1 MTTENLAA
9 SGAAVELPAPDSTE
23 VETPQ
28 LDAEQTPAEAAPE
41 PETEAEKEAKA
52 LKAMQ
57 RRIDKRTRDL
67 YAERAQ
73 REQLEREI
81 AALRNTGEQT
91 REIDASDVET
101 LATRRAQELVEQQT
115 LQSKV
120 RDVLAKGAKLDGFDA
135 AVNTAIEDL
144 GLLDGKGKPTPYL
157 AAILESDAP
166 HEVMHYLGTNPEAAD
181 SLQGLTPTQFAR
193 QLARIEA
200 RLQEAK
206 APQRSK
212 APQPLKTVAPQASTS
227 ELSDDLDPKE
237 WMRRREEQ
245 VKNRRGY

>member
-1 MTTENLAA
+1 MTTENIAA
-9 SGAAVELPAPDSTE
+9 PGAAAELPAPDSTE

-28 LDAEQTPAEAAPE
+28 LDAEQTPAEATPE

-73 REQLEREI
+73 REQLEREV

-120 RDVLAKGAKLDGFDA
+120 RDVLAKGAKLEGFDS

-144 GLLDGKGKPTPYL
+144 GLLDGRGKPTPYL
-157 AAILESDAP
+157 SAIFESDAP
-166 HEVMHYLGTNPEAAD
+166 HEVLHYLGTNPEAAD

-193 QLARIEA
+193 RLARIETQM
-200 RLQEAK
+200 QEAK
-206 APQRSK
+206 QPKRSN

-237 WMRRREEQ
+237 WMRRREAQ
-245 VKNRRGY
+245 VREKRGY

>member
-9 SGAAVELPAPDSTE
+9 PGAAAELPAPDSTE

-28 LDAEQTPAEAAPE
+28 LDAEQTPAEATPE

-73 REQLEREI
+73 REQLEREV

-120 RDVLAKGAKLDGFDA
+120 RDVLAKGAKLEGFDS

-144 GLLDGKGKPTPYL
+144 GLLDGRGKPTPYL
-157 AAILESDAP
+157 SAIFESDAP
-166 HEVMHYLGTNPEAAD
+166 HEVLHYLGTNPEAAD

-193 QLARIEA
+193 RLARIETQM
-200 RLQEAK
+200 QEAK
-206 APQRSK
+206 QPKRSN

-227 ELSDDLDPKE
+227 ELSADLPIDE
-237 WMRRREEQ
+237 WMRRRTEQ
-245 VKNRRGY
+245 VRQRGH

>member
-1 MTTENLAA
+1 MTTENIAA
-9 SGAAVELPAPDSTE
+9 PGAAAELPAPVSTE

-28 LDAEQTPAEAAPE
+28 LDAEQTPADAPSE
-41 PETEAEKEAKA
+41 PETESEKEAKA

-81 AALRNTGEQT
+81 AALRNTGEQP
-91 REIDASDVET
+91 REIDASDVEA
-101 LATRRAQELVEQQT
+101 LATKRAQELVEQQT

-120 RDVLAKGAKLDGFDA
+120 HDVLAKGAKLENFDA

-166 HEVMHYLGTNPEAAD
+166 HEVLHHLGTNPEAAD

-193 QLARIEA
+193 RLARIEA
-200 RLQEAK
+200 QMQEAK
-206 APQRSK
+206 APKRSN

-227 ELSDDLDPKE
+227 ELSADLPIDE
-237 WMRRREEQ
+237 WMRRRNEQ
-245 VKNRRGY
+245 LKARGH